1 MPLWHGAGK
10 LVLASQSESRHA
22 ILAAAGI
29 PHEIEPAHL
38 EEREIERRAGA
49 NDVAHVAALLAREKA
64 LAISGRRPGRLVL
77 GADQTL
83 AVGTHSLSKP
93 RDRAAAREQLMRL
106 RGRTHELHS
115 AIALARDGL
124 IMFEHHD
131 VARLTMREFS
141 AAFLEKY
148 LDAAAAAVT
157 ASIGAYQLEKT
168 GIQLFE
174 RVEGDHFV
182 ILGLPLLPLLEFF
195 RREGLLLA

>member
-1 MPLWHGAGK
+1 MPLWLGAGK

-29 PHEIEPAHL
+29 PHEVEPAHL
-38 EEREIERRAGA
+38 DERNIEGRTGA
-49 NDVAHVAALLAREKA
+49 SDAAHVAALLAREKA
-64 LAISGRRPGRLVL
+64 LAISGRRPGALVL

-83 AVGTHSLSKP
+83 AVGTRSLSKP
-93 RDRAAAREQLMRL
+93 RDRAAAREQLVRL

-115 AIALARDGL
+115 AIAVARNGL
-124 IMFEHHD
+124 IMFEHRD

-141 AAFLEKY
+141 DAFLEKY
-148 LDAAAAAVT
+148 IEAAAAAVT
-157 ASIGAYQLEKT
+157 ASIGAYQLEKI

-182 ILGLPLLPLLEFF
+182 ILGLPLLPMLEFF
-195 RREGLLLA
+195 RREGLLRA

>member
-1 MPLWHGAGK
+1 MPLWLDAGK

-29 PHEIEPAHL
+29 PHEIDPAHL
-38 EEREIERRAGA
+38 DEREIERRAGGSDA
-49 NDVAHVAALLAREKA
+49 GHVAAFLAREKA
-64 LAISGRRPGRLVL
+64 LAVSGRHPGVLVL

-93 RDRAAAREQLMRL
+93 RDRTAAREQLVRL

-115 AIALARDGL
+115 AIAVARDDL
-124 IMFEHHD
+124 IIFEHRD

-141 AAFLEKY
+141 DAFLEKY
-148 LDAAAAAVT
+148 VDEAAAAVT
-157 ASIGAYQLEKT
+157 ASIGAYQLERI
-168 GIQLFE
+168 GSQLFE

-182 ILGLPLLPLLEFF
+182 VLGLPLLPLLEFF

>member
-1 MPLWHGAGK
+1 MPLWLGAGK

-22 ILAAAGI
+22 ILVAAGV
-29 PHEIEPAHL
+29 PHEVEPAHL
-38 EEREIERRAGA
+38 DEREIEARAGA

-64 LAISGRRPGRLVL
+64 LAISGRRPGALVL

-83 AVGTHSLSKP
+83 AVGTRSLSKP
-93 RDRAAAREQLMRL
+93 RDRAAAREQLMHL

-115 AIALARDGL
+115 AIAVARDDL
-124 IMFEHHD
+124 IMFEHRD
-131 VARLTMREFS
+131 VARLTMRDFS
-141 AAFLEKY
+141 DAFLEKY

-182 ILGLPLLPLLEFF
+182 ILGLPLLPVLEFF